1 MFLLVILTV
10 LSPPLPPPLT
20 CSSCQP
26 FNDASRQNKKSPL
39 FTTALI
45 AGDCVILDAIAKA
58 GLLDKIQVV
67 FVDTY
72 FLFPESVDFLHE
84 VRRGRRGFDE
94 REKACLDV

>member
-1 MFLLVILTV
+1 M
-10 LSPPLPPPLT
+10 
-20 CSSCQP
+20 Q
-26 FNDASRQNKKSPL
+26 KKKNPI

-84 VRRGRRGFDE
+84 VRYETETAISKLVQSG
-94 REKACLDV
+94 

>member
-1 MFLLVILTV
+1 MQRI
-10 LSPPLPPPLT
+10 
-20 CSSCQP
+20 
-26 FNDASRQNKKSPL
+26 AARQNKKSPL

-84 VRRGRRGFDE
+84 VRGFTIS
-94 REKACLDV
+94 

>member
-1 MFLLVILTV
+1 MFLLVTSTPP
-10 LSPPLPPPLT
+10 LSPPPPLT
-20 CSSCQP
+20 YSFRQS
-26 FNDASRQNKKSPL
+26 FNDAARQDKKNPL

-84 VRRGRRGFDE
+84 VRAGRRGFD
-94 REKACLDV
+94 